1 MTLRKESDYEFYRE
15 DDWSSGAWYTLEKI
29 PEEKYPELEQ
39 LIRDSFP
46 NEEVPDWNAVDDLLD
61 YDMDWVLQSLGIDN

>member
-1 MTLRKESDYEFYRE
+1 MTLRKESDFEFYRRK
-15 DDWSSGAWYTLEKI
+15 DWSSGAWYTLEKI

-46 NEEVPDWNAVDDLLD
+46 DEEVPDWNAVDDLLE
-61 YDMDWVLQSLGIDN
+61 YEMDWVLESLGIDE